1 MAGSGSTP
9 DLKKNDVAKGDPND
23 LPPVKKLPP
32 ALQEIVNNAEKDD
45 TIYDELWEGTCVSP
59 IPSSSPFSPIH

>member
-1 MAGSGSTP
+1 MAGSGP

-32 ALQEIVNNAEKDD
+32 ALQEIVDKAEKDE
-45 TIYDELWEGTCVSP
+45 TIYDELWEGT
-59 IPSSSPFSPIH
+59 